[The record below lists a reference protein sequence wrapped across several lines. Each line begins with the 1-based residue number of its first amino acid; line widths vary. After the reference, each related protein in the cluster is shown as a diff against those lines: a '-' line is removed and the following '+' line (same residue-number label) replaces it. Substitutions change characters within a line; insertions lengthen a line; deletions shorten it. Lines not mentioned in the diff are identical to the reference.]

1 MTTSEGR
8 PHGATDGADAMSARV
23 VVIGDAL
30 IDELRT
36 DEGSSDHV
44 GGAGLNV
51 AVGLSRLGVPT
62 TLLASIGDDAD
73 GRSIRGF
80 LAEHGV
86 DLLETV
92 NPLGTGRAV
101 SLRVDGEPSYVFT
114 DAAVARGLDFSAG
127 QLAALD
133 AAPLIAVSSYPFDDA
148 ALTDRLLAVAG
159 DSPRRLAVDPNP
171 RPGFLPGG
179 DAQIAAFGA
188 GFARVAA
195 ACLLVKIGDDD
206 AELVTGGSLSDWQE
220 ALLTAG
226 AGGVLATRGS
236 DGASLLLAGGTEL
249 RRGIS
254 TADGEVVDT
263 MGAGDATF
271 AAIVSSLLAE
281 RREPGSVDWA
291 DALGQAMDVAAATVR
306 SPGALLRSPTL

>member
-1 MTTSEGR
+1 MTTTEGSIDGR
-8 PHGATDGADAMSARV
+8 SDGGADGRV

-62 TLLASIGDDAD
+62 TLLASVGDDAD
-73 GRSIRGF
+73 GRSIRDF
-80 LAEHGV
+80 LDEHGV
-86 DLLETV
+86 ELVATV

-114 DAAVARGLDFSAG
+114 DAAVDRGLDFSPK
-127 QLAALD
+127 QLDVLA
-133 AAPLIAVSSYPFDDA
+133 AAPLVAVSSYPFDDA
-148 ALTDRLLAVAG
+148 ALTDRLLAVVG
-159 DSPRRLAVDPNP
+159 DEPRRLVVDPNP

-179 DAQIAAFGA
+179 DAQVTAFGA

-206 AELVTGGSLSDWQE
+206 AALVTGRSLEEWQD
-220 ALLTAG
+220 ALLAAG

-236 DGASLLLAGGTEL
+236 DGAGLLLSGRDEL

-254 TADGEVVDT
+254 AAEGDVVDT

-271 AAIVSSLLAE
+271 ASIVSSLLAD
-281 RREPGSVDWA
+281 RRDPGSVDWA
-291 DALGQAMDVAAATVR
+291 DALGRAMDVAAATVR

>member
-1 MTTSEGR
+1 MPT
-8 PHGATDGADAMSARV
+8 TDGRV
-23 VVIGDAL
+23 AVLGDAL

-36 DEGSSDHV
+36 DDGSTDHV

-62 TLLASIGDDAD
+62 TLLASVGDDAD
-73 GRSIRGF
+73 GDSIRAF
-80 LAEHGV
+80 LADHGV
-86 DLLETV
+86 ELIATV

-101 SLRVDGEPSYVFT
+101 SLRVDGEPTYVFT
-114 DAAVARGLDFSAG
+114 DAAVARGLDFSAE
-127 QLAALD
+127 QLTALE
-133 AAPLIAVSSYPFDDA
+133 AAPLVAVSSYPFDDSV
-148 ALTDRLLAVAG
+148 LTERLLDVVG
-159 DSPRRLAVDPNP
+159 TTPSRLVVDPNP

-179 DAQIAAFGA
+179 DAQAAAFGA

-195 ACLLVKIGDDD
+195 ACLLVKVGDDD
-206 AELVTGGSLSDWQE
+206 AALVADGGLSDWQE
-220 ALLTAG
+220 ALLAAG

-236 DGASLLLAGGTEL
+236 DGASLQLAGRPEL

-254 TADGEVVDT
+254 AAEGEVVDT

-271 AAIVSSLLAE
+271 AAIVSSLLVD

-291 DALGQAMDVAAATVR
+291 DALERAMDVAAATVR
-306 SPGALLRSPTL
+306 APGALLRSPSL